1 LTKSFRN
8 GIIKTQR
15 ERDTTSR
22 VKEITIM
29 TTSNNIAM
37 WIANSNLDNT
47 TACPEWLSIALVALV
62 VAFGVATIAA
72 IIAVN
77 KN

>member
-1 LTKSFRN
+1 
-8 GIIKTQR
+8 
-15 ERDTTSR
+15 
-22 VKEITIM
+22 M
-29 TTSNNIAM
+29 TTANYIAM

-47 TACPEWLSIALVALV
+47 NACPQWLGITLVALV
-62 VAFGVATIAA
+62 VAFGVAAIAA

>member
-1 LTKSFRN
+1 
-8 GIIKTQR
+8 
-15 ERDTTSR
+15 
-22 VKEITIM
+22 M

-47 TACPEWLSIALVALV
+47 TACPEWLGIALVALV
-62 VAFGVATIAA
+62 VAFGVAAIAT

-77 KN
+77 HN

>member
-1 LTKSFRN
+1 
-8 GIIKTQR
+8 
-15 ERDTTSR
+15 
-22 VKEITIM
+22 M
-29 TTSNNIAM
+29 TTANYTAM

-47 TACPEWLSIALVALV
+47 TACPEWLGITLVALV
-62 VAFGVATIAA
+62 VAFGVAAIAT

>member
-1 LTKSFRN
+1 
-8 GIIKTQR
+8 
-15 ERDTTSR
+15 
-22 VKEITIM
+22 M

-47 TACPEWLSIALVALV
+47 TTCPEWMGIALVALV
-62 VAFGVATIAA
+62 LAFGVAAIAA

>member
-1 LTKSFRN
+1 
-8 GIIKTQR
+8 
-15 ERDTTSR
+15 
-22 VKEITIM
+22 M

-47 TACPEWLSIALVALV
+47 TACPKWLGIALVALV
-62 VAFGVATIAA
+62 VAFGVAAIAA
-72 IIAVN
+72 VIAIN

>member
-1 LTKSFRN
+1 
-8 GIIKTQR
+8 
-15 ERDTTSR
+15 
-22 VKEITIM
+22 M

-47 TACPEWLSIALVALV
+47 TACPEWMDVALVALV
-62 VAFGVATIAA
+62 VAFGVAAIAT

-77 KN
+77 HN